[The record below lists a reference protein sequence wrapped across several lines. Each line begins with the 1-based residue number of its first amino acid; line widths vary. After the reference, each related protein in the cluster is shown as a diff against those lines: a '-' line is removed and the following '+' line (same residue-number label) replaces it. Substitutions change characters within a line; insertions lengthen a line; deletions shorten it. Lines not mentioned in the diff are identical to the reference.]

1 MNRECYKKGELK
13 AGMGVYVPHYF
24 HCGWSGV
31 YSHPSWERCVVKT
44 VSPKG
49 NTVTLEDGRK
59 YNAGHYT
66 GKYENL
72 FRYDSEMVND
82 IKMARMFKRF
92 DDTRME
98 LHKYLGNYQLLDD
111 AAVADYESLEKAVDA
126 IEAARDILVAL
137 GHKE

>member
-13 AGMGVYVPHYF
+13 AGMEVYVPHYF
-24 HCGWSGV
+24 SYGWGRN
-31 YSHPSWERCVVKT
+31 YPHPSWERCVVKT

-59 YNAGHYT
+59 YNACHYT

-82 IKMARMFKRF
+82 IKMARKFKRF
-92 DDTRME
+92 VDARME
-98 LHKYLGNYQLLDD
+98 LYKYLADYRSLND
-111 AAVADYESLEKAVDA
+111 AAVADYESLEKAVA
-126 IEAARDILVAL
+126 ALEAAKDILVTL